1 MFLKGNLM
9 DNTISFTSLIKPVSS
24 TEFRRQSSRILNSV
38 DEWDLN
44 GLKKGMSA
52 KTDRI
57 MDCTAMGI
65 TDGENVVLLHIV
77 PNLSSDKNYFAK
89 IAEKVKKSINM
100 TSEYLQGIL
109 VGAKKYSRESLVGY
123 NNFVKFLK
131 ENKIPFSE
139 LKGGESVHKIAYSS
153 DKDTWLVSNFD
164 IDTLLQK
171 GLDDSKKLLEFGFD
185 KVKISKF
192 DEID

>member
-1 MFLKGNLM
+1 M

-24 TEFRRQSSRILNSV
+24 KEFRRQASRIFNSV
-38 DEWDLN
+38 DEWNLN
-44 GLKKGMSA
+44 GLKKGISA

-57 MDCTAMGI
+57 MDCTAIGI
-65 TDGENVVLLHIV
+65 TDGEQVILLHIV
-77 PNLSSDKNYFAK
+77 PDLSSDKDYFVK
-89 IAEKVKKSINM
+89 IAEKVKESIDV

-109 VGAKKYSRESLVGY
+109 IGAKKYSRESLVGY

-153 DKDTWLVSNFD
+153 DKDTWIVSNFD

-171 GLDDSKKLLEFGFD
+171 GLADSKKLLNLVFD
-185 KVKISKF
+185 KVRICKY
-192 DEID
+192 DEIV